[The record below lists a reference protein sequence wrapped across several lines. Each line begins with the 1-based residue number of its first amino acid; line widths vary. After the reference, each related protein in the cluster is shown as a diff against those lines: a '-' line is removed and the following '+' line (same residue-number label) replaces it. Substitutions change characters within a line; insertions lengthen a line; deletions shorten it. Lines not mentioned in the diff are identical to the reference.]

1 MSTPQD
7 RRHWLRL
14 SDSACPLKRRRFLTL
29 ASGTLLAAST
39 VARAERKLRTVDAGT
54 INDLTEDGISEKYTK
69 DNFFLIRHQGQIFAT
84 IATCPHKGNFL
95 LRDPQNPNRVIC
107 SGHDS
112 EFDITGVPI
121 AGRVKKGLTRF
132 GISVNEQGRI
142 LVTPDLKFE
151 QKDWSKNGSFI
162 AAKRAQ

>member
-14 SDSACPLKRRRFLTL
+14 SDSPCPLKRRRFLTL

-54 INDLTEDGISEKYTK
+54 ISALTEDGISEKFTK
-69 DNFFLIRHQGQIFAT
+69 DNFFLIRHQGRIFAT

-95 LRDPQNPNRVIC
+95 LRDTEDPKRIIC

-112 EFDITGVPI
+112 TFDISGTPV
-121 AGRVKKGLTRF
+121 AGRVKKGLARF
-132 GISVNEQGRI
+132 GISVNGEGRI

-151 QKDWSKNGSFI
+151 QKDWSGKGSFLPVP
-162 AAKRAQ
+162 KK